1 MAINTTTLSGA
12 ITSYTTTIPLTSTTN
27 VTAPVLTTG
36 SGMTWLYVEQELMW
50 VTGVPQSGTATVTR
64 GMLGTKAVAH
74 LTATNVTIGTPSDF
88 PVFTPQVGAFQTE
101 VVNRYIGTGAVVA
114 SAATI
119 VAPSTFFHV
128 SGTTATNIITPP
140 ANFVGGEITIIAD
153 GAWSFTLSAVTNGI
167 VSSSTAAMVAGSM
180 IKFFYDMNTQR
191 WYPSRNA
198 G

>member
-1 MAINTTTLSGA
+1 MAINTTTITGA
-12 ITSYTTTIPLTSTTN
+12 ITAYTTQFAVGSTTN
-27 VTAPVLTTG
+27 ITAPVLTTG

-50 VTGVPQSGTATVTR
+50 VTGVPVSGTVQVTR

-74 LTATNVTIGTPSDF
+74 IAAVNVTIGLPSDF

-101 VVNRYIGTGAVVA
+101 VQNRFIGTGAAVA
-114 SAATI
+114 SAPTI
-119 VAPSTFFHV
+119 IAPSTFFHV
-128 SGTTATNIITPP
+128 TGTTATNIITPP

-167 VSSSTAAMVAGSM
+167 ASSSTAAMVAGSA
-180 IKFFYDMNTQR
+180 IKFFYDMNTSR